1 MAFGISATAWLAGA
15 AVVGTAATIY
25 NGNKAVNAQ
34 EQSGR
39 DANATTLTAQR
50 EAQAFQQKQADQ
62 SRADQEPWRLAGGN
76 ALAQLVQR
84 TGSGGDL
91 VHDFGATDFQA
102 DPGYA
107 FRQTEGMKGLT
118 NSAAARGGLLS
129 GAALKAASAYNQ
141 NLASAEYGNAYS
153 RFKGNQEGQYNK
165 LASLAGVGQIA
176 ANNNGSNA
184 MQLGSNVGNAMMTAG
199 GNIAQ
204 NQMGMGNARAS
215 GYLAQGN
222 ALAGGLNQGV
232 SLWNQ
237 YNANKPATIGAT
249 GGAPAGTYFDGYGYV
264 PNGSN

>member
-1 MAFGISATAWLAGA
+1 MSVLWVGAGIA
-15 AVVGTAATIY
+15 AVGVVSQMNSAGD
-25 NGNKAVNAQ
+25 AVDAQ
-34 EQSGR
+34 IQGGR
-39 DANATTLTAQR
+39 EANETQLTAQR

-91 VHDFGATDFQA
+91 VHDFGAADFQA

-176 ANNNGSNA
+176 ASQNGSNA
-184 MQLGSNVGNAMMTAG
+184 MQLGGNVGNGMMTAG
-199 GNIAQ
+199 SNIAQ

-222 ALAGGLNQGV
+222 ALAGGLNQGL

-237 YNANKPATIGAT
+237 YNANKPSAYANWASSNQGVMNST
-249 GGAPAGTYFDGYGYV
+249 GLSASEL
-264 PNGSN
+264 GSGF